1 MKEMKTTAQVLV
13 DCLEAEGVD
22 VMFGIPGEETL
33 DLMFAIRDSKIRF
46 IPVRHEQG
54 AAFMAD
60 VYGRLTGRA
69 GVCLSTLGPGATNLV
84 TGVADAY
91 LDGAPLVAITGQVGT
106 DRMQLTSH
114 QYLDLTA
121 MFEPI
126 TKRSKQIIRPDT
138 VGEIVRLAFK
148 HAEKGKPGATHIDLP
163 QNIAKMPADAVPLK
177 RQQMHEVYA
186 DPTHIAAAGKII
198 SEAKNPVILAGAGAV
213 RGHAAAAVTELAD
226 RLHIPVVNTMMAKG
240 IIPMDDKYSL
250 WTIGIP
256 QKDYV
261 NQLFDRADV
270 VIAIGYD
277 IVECAPAKWGAR
289 ENMTIV
295 HIDSAPADVN
305 KRYQP
310 AVEVVGD
317 ILESLYEILRCA
329 HRTGEPEFALAL
341 RQTMVAEHEAM
352 AADDS
357 CPMKPARILADVR
370 KVMGRDDIVVSDVGA
385 HKMWIARHYDC
396 YEPNTCLISNGFA
409 SMGFSIPGAFAA
421 KLLYPEKK
429 VLAVCGDGGFMM
441 NSQELETAVREH
453 VPFVTLIWED
463 SSYGL
468 IKWKEQEQFGGE
480 HCYVDF
486 SNPDFKLL
494 AEAMRCKG
502 YRVEKAEE
510 LTPTLEE
517 AFKQDVYTP
526 EYATGFKILGADKAA
541 STLIQ
546 VSNPWQGAKDVK
558 VSYFISRNGEQAPA
572 GFNGPTIPAGAKRI
586 VCMASSYIAMFD
598 ALGQVD
604 KIVGVSGI
612 DYVSNPY
619 ILAHK
624 NSIKDMG
631 PEMNYELLLGLK
643 PDVVLLYGIGDAQT
657 AVTDKLKELFIPY
670 MYVGEYLE
678 ESPLG
683 KAEWLVALSELTD
696 SRKKGIE
703 IFREIPKRYQVL
715 KALTESV
722 EQRPTV
728 MLNTPWNDSWVMP
741 STKSYMAQLVA
752 DAGAEYIYKE
762 NSSNSSTPIGLETAY
777 GLIQKADYWINVGS
791 ATSLDELKTVN
802 PKFADAKAVRER
814 TVYNN
819 NLRLTPTGGNDY
831 WESAVVRPDMVL
843 RDLIHIFHPELV
855 PDSLYYY
862 RHLE

>member
-1 MKEMKTTAQVLV
+1 MKGMKTTAQVLV

-295 HIDSAPADVN
+295 HIDSAPADV
-305 KRYQP
+305 
-310 AVEVVGD
+310 
-317 ILESLYEILRCA
+317 
-329 HRTGEPEFALAL
+329 
-341 RQTMVAEHEAM
+341 
-352 AADDS
+352 
-357 CPMKPARILADVR
+357 R

-510 LTPTLEE
+510 LIPTLEE
-517 AFKQDVYTP
+517 AFKQDVP
-526 EYATGFKILGADKAA
+526 
-541 STLIQ
+541 S
-546 VSNPWQGAKDVK
+546 V
-558 VSYFISRNGEQAPA
+558 
-572 GFNGPTIPAGAKRI
+572 I
-586 VCMASSYIAMFD
+586 VVP
-598 ALGQVD
+598 VD
-604 KIVGVSGI
+604 
-612 DYVSNPY
+612 Y
-619 ILAHK
+619 
-624 NSIKDMG
+624 
-631 PEMNYELLLGLK
+631 
-643 PDVVLLYGIGDAQT
+643 
-657 AVTDKLKELFIPY
+657 
-670 MYVGEYLE
+670 
-678 ESPLG
+678 
-683 KAEWLVALSELTD
+683 SENM
-696 SRKKGIE
+696 K
-703 IFREIPKRYQVL
+703 
-715 KALTESV
+715 LTEHLKQV
-722 EQRPTV
+722 
-728 MLNTPWNDSWVMP
+728 
-741 STKSYMAQLVA
+741 YAQ
-752 DAGAEYIYKE
+752 K
-762 NSSNSSTPIGLETAY
+762 
-777 GLIQKADYWINVGS
+777 
-791 ATSLDELKTVN
+791 
-802 PKFADAKAVRER
+802 
-814 TVYNN
+814 
-819 NLRLTPTGGNDY
+819 
-831 WESAVVRPDMVL
+831 
-843 RDLIHIFHPELV
+843 
-855 PDSLYYY
+855 
-862 RHLE
+862 

>member
-1 MKEMKTTAQVLV
+1 
-13 DCLEAEGVD
+13 
-22 VMFGIPGEETL
+22 MFGIPGEETL

-186 DPTHIAAAGKII
+186 DPAHIAAACQGYPAAPGYRGCPAACPAYPGECHGCLGAFRGCPAG
-198 SEAKNPVILAGAGAV
+198 SPAYPGILAGAGAV

-317 ILESLYEILRCA
+317 ISESLYEILRCA

-494 AEAMRCKG
+494 AEAMHCKG

-510 LTPTLEE
+510 LIPTLEE
-517 AFKQDVYTP
+517 AFKQDVP
-526 EYATGFKILGADKAA
+526 
-541 STLIQ
+541 S
-546 VSNPWQGAKDVK
+546 V
-558 VSYFISRNGEQAPA
+558 
-572 GFNGPTIPAGAKRI
+572 I
-586 VCMASSYIAMFD
+586 VVP
-598 ALGQVD
+598 VD
-604 KIVGVSGI
+604 
-612 DYVSNPY
+612 Y
-619 ILAHK
+619 
-624 NSIKDMG
+624 
-631 PEMNYELLLGLK
+631 
-643 PDVVLLYGIGDAQT
+643 
-657 AVTDKLKELFIPY
+657 
-670 MYVGEYLE
+670 
-678 ESPLG
+678 
-683 KAEWLVALSELTD
+683 SENM
-696 SRKKGIE
+696 K
-703 IFREIPKRYQVL
+703 
-715 KALTESV
+715 LTEHLKQV
-722 EQRPTV
+722 
-728 MLNTPWNDSWVMP
+728 
-741 STKSYMAQLVA
+741 YAQ
-752 DAGAEYIYKE
+752 K
-762 NSSNSSTPIGLETAY
+762 
-777 GLIQKADYWINVGS
+777 
-791 ATSLDELKTVN
+791 
-802 PKFADAKAVRER
+802 
-814 TVYNN
+814 
-819 NLRLTPTGGNDY
+819 
-831 WESAVVRPDMVL
+831 
-843 RDLIHIFHPELV
+843 
-855 PDSLYYY
+855 
-862 RHLE
+862 